1 MPDRRPIFSAPLLP
15 RRAAFVGMVL
25 VGLAVAACAHD
36 YDVENRDTPVH
47 VWLSAPDLGA
57 ESRVVN
63 ALIYVG
69 SEKAVEGPVRFP
81 PGVAHVRLPTLFM
94 TTGDKTVSAV
104 IQGGALSAT
113 DEVEIEGESW
123 VQVVVRQRSVE
134 IVFRE
139 EEPILGDL

>member
-1 MPDRRPIFSAPLLP
+1 MVFTLLP
-15 RRAAFVGMVL
+15 RPPAACVATL
-25 VGLAVAACAHD
+25 LLGLAVTACAHD

-47 VWLSAPDLGA
+47 VWLSAPDLGP
-57 ESRVVN
+57 EGGRVN

-81 PGVAHVRLPTLFM
+81 PGVAHVKLPTLFM

-123 VQVVVRQRSVE
+123 VQVVVRRGSVE

-139 EEPILGDL
+139 EEPAPGDF